1 MAAWQFDVIVGRL
14 QSLADRLAVPRRDA
28 EVAVIRL
35 NGAVQDQTPSQALSR
50 TMETPEAQK

>member
-14 QSLADRLAVPRRDA
+14 QSLADRLAVPRRDDQ
-28 EVAVIRL
+28 VAVLRL
-35 NGAVQDQTPSQALSR
+35 YGAVNDQPPSQALSR